1 MFWVAVLDL
10 DCPVVRVMRDE
21 ECSVVF
27 FVVGLEV
34 INEFMEPFQFDY
46 GV

>member
-1 MFWVAVLDL
+1 M
-10 DCPVVRVMRDE
+10 RVMRDE

-27 FVVGLEV
+27 FVKVGLEV
-34 INEFMEPFQFDY
+34 IHEFVEPVHVDY